1 MHLRPL
7 ADDFTIA
14 LDSSTLLV
22 LANRS
27 PTTIHRSLGPPFSCR
42 CNEPNGYRA
51 QPKRGPSG

>member
-27 PTTIHRSLGPPFSCR
+27 ADDDPQIARASFFLSL
-42 CNEPNGYRA
+42 
-51 QPKRGPSG
+51 

>member
-7 ADDFTIA
+7 ADDFTTA

-27 PTTIHRSLGPPFSCR
+27 ADDDLKIARCAWSKRRRLGK
-42 CNEPNGYRA
+42 G
-51 QPKRGPSG
+51 